1 MDSISTTSKQVADV
15 FNSFDL
21 RKKVFLILTV
31 LFTVG
36 TLVAL
41 VMWAQ
46 KTDFEVLFSGLS
58 SEDAGEVIE
67 QLRDG
72 KIPYKI
78 GPGGTTIMVPKN
90 QVYEV
95 RMQMASKGF
104 PQSGGMGYELFDQQ
118 SIGVTEFVQ
127 KINFKRALQGELSR
141 TVNEIRQVKRSRVHL
156 TLPEKSLYLDEQE
169 KPSASVALTIHGG
182 RTLNE
187 SQLQGISHLIASSV
201 ENLDPENVI
210 IIDSHGKLLSGGE
223 EDTLYGSSNHEEIQK
238 SIERRTEGKVVSMLA
253 GVVGR
258 DKVTAK
264 VSALMDFTQEEQTE
278 ESYDPEA
285 SAVRSEQSSKEKSK
299 NRKPAASGVPGV
311 MSNSPEIQGGVG
323 EQEADDSVNYNTTQG
338 TVNSTEYDKSQETI
352 NYEISRVTRKIVK
365 PTGTITRLSTAV
377 LIDGTYK
384 VEKAEE
390 GNEVRTYVPRTDEEM
405 KKYKNLIERA
415 VGFNEDRG
423 DSIEVVNIQFKEV
436 EVEENSFM
444 DKTFNLVD
452 WQSTVKYFIL
462 GLLFIIFIFV
472 ALKPMIKIL
481 SKTVSEI
488 QPGRQR
494 YVEGAVSG
502 QGDLGELPAL
512 GESELSS
519 NKQRQITDFAKKNP
533 RLFSQYIKT
542 MMR

>member
-1 MDSISTTSKQVADV
+1 MDSISTASKQVADV
-15 FNSFDL
+15 FNSLDL
-21 RKKVFLILTV
+21 RKKLFLILTV

-41 VMWAQ
+41 IMWAQ
-46 KTDFEVLFSGLS
+46 KINFEILFTGLS
-58 SEDAGEVIE
+58 SEDAGEVLE
-67 QLRDG
+67 KLRDD

-90 QVYEV
+90 KVYEI

-104 PQSGGMGYELFDQQ
+104 PQTGGMGYELFDQQ

-141 TVNEIRQVKRSRVHL
+141 TVNEIKQVKRSRIHL

-169 KPSASVALTIHGG
+169 KPSASVILTMHGG
-182 RTLNE
+182 RALNE

-201 ENLDPENVI
+201 ESLDPENVVI
-210 IIDSHGKLLSGGE
+210 VDSHGKLLSGGE
-223 EDTLYGSSNHEEIQK
+223 EDGMFSSNYEEIQK
-238 SIERRTEGKVVSMLA
+238 SIERSIERKVVSMLA

-264 VSALMDFTQEEQTE
+264 VSAAMDFTQEELTE
-278 ESYDPEA
+278 ETYDPESA
-285 SAVRSEQSSKEKSK
+285 AVRSEQRTDEKS
-299 NRKPAASGVPGV
+299 NNSKPVASGVPGV
-311 MSNSPEIQGGVG
+311 MSNSPEFQTGTG
-323 EQEADDSVNYNTTQG
+323 EQGADGSVNYNTAQG
-338 TVNSTEYDKSQETI
+338 AVNSTDYKKTQETV

-384 VEKAEE
+384 VEKAKD
-390 GNEVRTYVPRTDEEM
+390 GNEVRKYVPRTDEEM

-436 EVEENSFM
+436 EVEEYSFM
-444 DKTFNLVD
+444 DKTFNFVD
-452 WQSTVKYFIL
+452 WQATIKYFIL
-462 GLLFIIFIFV
+462 GFLFIIFIFV

-481 SKTVSEI
+481 SKTLSEI

-502 QGDLGELPAL
+502 QGDYGELPAL
-512 GESELSS
+512 GETESSS